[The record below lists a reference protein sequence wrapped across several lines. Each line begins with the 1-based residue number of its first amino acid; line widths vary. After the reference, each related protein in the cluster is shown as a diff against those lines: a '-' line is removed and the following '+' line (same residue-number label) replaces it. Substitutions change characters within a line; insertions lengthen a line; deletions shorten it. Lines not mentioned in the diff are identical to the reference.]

1 MMELNDDLFKSH
13 KLHQC
18 IKNVIR
24 PRRALI
30 VKKQQYIWGRHRLY
44 SMAMSNREM
53 PKPLRI
59 NRRTVWDIH
68 QLDECFDALFAPDDA
83 PTPISSS
90 ADFNPDEARDI
101 LTVEIAMPDQRH
113 PDALRLMRLAEQEIA
128 RIATEV
134 GPQEAAQA
142 AVMTAVRSL
151 GTLYFAVGF
160 DAAMRAL
167 QTIHDA
173 AEGEIMRLSL
183 SERSRSK
190 VDAEL
195 ERIGIKL
202 AAQLPEKPR
211 YTPGKKVP

>member
-1 MMELNDDLFKSH
+1 
-13 KLHQC
+13 
-18 IKNVIR
+18 
-24 PRRALI
+24 
-30 VKKQQYIWGRHRLY
+30 
-44 SMAMSNREM
+44 M

-59 NRRTVWDIH
+59 NRRTVWHIH

-101 LTVEIAMPDQRH
+101 LTVEIAMPDH

-128 RIATEV
+128 RIATDEV

-202 AAQLPEKPR
+202 AARLTEKPR

>member
-1 MMELNDDLFKSH
+1 
-13 KLHQC
+13 
-18 IKNVIR
+18 
-24 PRRALI
+24 
-30 VKKQQYIWGRHRLY
+30 
-44 SMAMSNREM
+44 
-53 PKPLRI
+53 
-59 NRRTVWDIH
+59 
-68 QLDECFDALFAPDDA
+68 
-83 PTPISSS
+83 
-90 ADFNPDEARDI
+90 
-101 LTVEIAMPDQRH
+101 MPDQRH

-160 DAAMRAL
+160 EAAMRAL

-183 SERSRSK
+183 SERSGSK

-211 YTPGKKVP
+211 YMPGKKVP

>member
-1 MMELNDDLFKSH
+1 LTTDHGPEPAAHAADAFATAVLNA
-13 KLHQC
+13 
-18 IKNVIR
+18 IK
-24 PRRALI
+24 
-30 VKKQQYIWGRHRLY
+30 
-44 SMAMSNREM
+44 
-53 PKPLRI
+53 
-59 NRRTVWDIH
+59 
-68 QLDECFDALFAPDDA
+68 DACPM
-83 PTPISSS
+83 PISSS

-101 LTVEIAMPDQRH
+101 PTPEIAMPDQRH

-160 DAAMRAL
+160 EAAMRAL

-183 SERSRSK
+183 SERSGSK

-202 AAQLPEKPR
+202 AARLPEKPR

>member
-1 MMELNDDLFKSH
+1 V
-13 KLHQC
+13 Q
-18 IKNVIR
+18 
-24 PRRALI
+24 
-30 VKKQQYIWGRHRLY
+30 
-44 SMAMSNREM
+44 
-53 PKPLRI
+53 
-59 NRRTVWDIH
+59 
-68 QLDECFDALFAPDDA
+68 FAPDDA

-101 LTVEIAMPDQRH
+101 LTLEIAMPDQRH

-160 DAAMRAL
+160 EAAMRAL

>member
-1 MMELNDDLFKSH
+1 MLGCH
-13 KLHQC
+13 
-18 IKNVIR
+18 
-24 PRRALI
+24 RR
-30 VKKQQYIWGRHRLY
+30 Y
-44 SMAMSNREM
+44 SMTLSKSGGM

-101 LTVEIAMPDQRH
+101 LTLEIAMPDRRH

-160 DAAMRAL
+160 EAAMRAL
-167 QTIHDA
+167 QTIHDS

-183 SERSRSK
+183 LERSRSK

-195 ERIGIKL
+195 QRIGIKL

>member
-1 MMELNDDLFKSH
+1 M
-13 KLHQC
+13 
-18 IKNVIR
+18 
-24 PRRALI
+24 
-30 VKKQQYIWGRHRLY
+30 
-44 SMAMSNREM
+44 
-53 PKPLRI
+53 
-59 NRRTVWDIH
+59 
-68 QLDECFDALFAPDDA
+68 FDAQFAPDEP
-83 PTPISSS
+83 PTPI
-90 ADFNPDEARDI
+90 PRQQTLTPTRLVII
-101 LTVEIAMPDQRH
+101 LTLKIAMPDQRH

-160 DAAMRAL
+160 EAAMRAL

-211 YTPGKKVP
+211 YMPGKKVP

>member
-1 MMELNDDLFKSH
+1 M
-13 KLHQC
+13 
-18 IKNVIR
+18 
-24 PRRALI
+24 
-30 VKKQQYIWGRHRLY
+30 
-44 SMAMSNREM
+44 
-53 PKPLRI
+53 
-59 NRRTVWDIH
+59 
-68 QLDECFDALFAPDDA
+68 
-83 PTPISSS
+83 PISSS

-101 LTVEIAMPDQRH
+101 LTPEIAMPDQRH

-160 DAAMRAL
+160 EAAMRAL

-183 SERSRSK
+183 SERSGSK